1 MRLQRQVF
9 YDEEGRAQEFLVES
23 TFAVDESNYV
33 AMIPADDQEGYIY
46 ILRIE
51 RDGEGEE
58 VLVGIE
64 DDELEIVSKA
74 YEELREEMEE

>member
-1 MRLQRQVF
+1 MRVQKQVF
-9 YDEEGRAQEFLVES
+9 YDEEGRAQEFLVEA
-23 TFAVDESNYV
+23 TFAVDESTYV
-33 AMIPADDQEGYIY
+33 AMIPADNQEGLIY

-58 VLVGIE
+58 VLIGIE

-74 YEELREEMEE
+74 YEELQGEMEE